1 MYSVHYLLHTVCSLL
16 FTGSYN
22 NFFRVFE
29 RDTHRETTFEASRLE
44 MLPGVQLH
52 ARRIVAAAAAQAG
65 AAGTA
70 AGGASTP
77 GSTPS
82 GSPALGK
89 KGKKGPSPLGASTSP
104 GGGVA
109 ASAMEVEQQVP
120 VAVSV
125 ESLNLARKIL
135 HLACHPGEN
144 ILAVAATNNLYIFQ
158 NASGSLTRHSG
169 SAPGSVTG
177 CGALSPDDSTA
188 SGAGG
193 GRRCGSR
200 HGSRSNSLVASQS
213 AGHSQSREHSPVGKA
228 AATAASGSGSASTV
242 FNAMHS
248 RPLHGSEPMSIP

>member
-1 MYSVHYLLHTVCSLL
+1 MHTVCSLL

-44 MLPGVQLH
+44 MHAGVQLH
-52 ARRIVAAAAAQAG
+52 ARRIAAAQAG
-65 AAGTA
+65 AAGAA
-70 AGGASTP
+70 AGSASTP

-89 KGKKGPSPLGASTSP
+89 KGKKGPSPLGASASP
-104 GGGVA
+104 GAGA
-109 ASAMEVEQQVP
+109 AGSAMEVEQQAP
-120 VAVSV
+120 LAVSV

-135 HLACHPGEN
+135 HMACHPGEN

-158 NASGSLTRHSG
+158 NSCGASASAPATGTGSL
-169 SAPGSVTG
+169 TG
-177 CGALSPDDSTA
+177 CGALALDDAAAAAA
-188 SGAGG
+188 SGTGA

-213 AGHSQSREHSPVGKA
+213 QSREHSPVSR
-228 AATAASGSGSASTV
+228 ATAAAASGAGAASASASASANV

-248 RPLHGSEPMSIP
+248 RPLHESEPMSIP